1 MDTFQTLLREAED
14 IGFIAKPKPA
24 INISPEHETGL
35 KLCEELRQL
44 PFCCDDETLHIR
56 NPDYQSTARC
66 CHSHIIGLPT
76 HSATGEVMFLT
87 PYQLDFA
94 NKVIHGRDNFGNAIE
109 KLRGS
114 LKMHIKKGRQMG
126 FTEIVLRLILFFC
139 FSRYAGSNIGII
151 AATNGSLA
159 RKDLRRFAR
168 LAKPIAPVVQHWVKG
183 TSEGVCLRLVNE
195 TVVWA
200 FSASEEAM
208 TGDTKYKCILMDEA
222 AKWRLQEDKPVFN
235 SIMPIV
241 KTNGADLYLVST
253 PKQPIKSF
261 YKIDMDQEK
270 SGFVFFVYDIYET
283 VGNLNTK
290 EEVDQMIN
298 ASTSAEDPN
307 QEYLCKYVAGTDS
320 IFGTVTSDDMKGKT
334 EWIVEDT
341 MVSDEDDNFI
351 EDRSDDD
358 SIHDNKEWIE

>member
-14 IGFIAKPKPA
+14 VGWIPKPQPV
-24 INISPEHETGL
+24 INISPEHEAGL
-35 KLCEELRQL
+35 QLCEELKTL
-44 PFCCDDETLHIR
+44 PFCCDDETLHIK

-139 FSRYAGSNIGII
+139 FTRYAGANIGII

-168 LAKPIAPVVQHWVKG
+168 LAKPISPVVEHWVKN
-183 TSEGVCLRLVNE
+183 TKEGVCLRLVND
-195 TVVWA
+195 TVIWA

-222 AKWRLQEDKPVFN
+222 AKWRLTEDKPVFN

-253 PKQPIKSF
+253 PKGPIKSF
-261 YKIDMDQEK
+261 YKIDMEGEE

-290 EEVDQMIN
+290 AEVDEMVN
-298 ASTSAEDPN
+298 ASSSAEDPK
-307 QEYLCKYVAGTDS
+307 QEYLCEYVAGSDS
-320 IFGTVTSDDMKGKT
+320 IFGTVTAQDMQGKK
-334 EWIVEDT
+334 EWIMEE
-341 MVSDEDDNFI
+341 SEDDGYN
-351 EDRSDDD
+351 EDRSEDD
-358 SIHDNKEWIE
+358 SIHDKGEWIE